1 MKDQKT
7 LRLTQLALLLAL
19 MAILS
24 FTPLGFIMIP
34 PVAITIMHIPVII
47 GAILLGP
54 TCGGILGLAFGIFS
68 MVKATTGATSPI
80 DMMFSP
86 FLSGAP
92 AYSIIMCMIPRII
105 LGVLPAFIDRLM
117 KKVCKL
123 GSLCIGISAG
133 ISTIVHT
140 ILVVGCLLLLFDAF
154 PLKEAFA
161 AVVSLNGL
169 LELGMAVILSIAI
182 CSPIIQYIKTS

>member
-7 LRLTQLALLLAL
+7 LRLVQLALLLAL
-19 MAILS
+19 MAVLS

-54 TCGGILGLAFGIFS
+54 TCGGILGLAFGVFS
-68 MVKATTGATSPI
+68 MIKAATAATSPV
-80 DMMFSP
+80 DMLFSP
-86 FLSGAP
+86 FSSP
-92 AYSIIMCMIPRII
+92 MPIYSIIMCIGPRVI
-105 LGVLPAFIDRLM
+105 LGILPAFIYRWM

-140 ILVVGCLLLLFDAF
+140 TLVIGCLFLLFNAF

-182 CSPIIQYIKTS
+182 CNPIIQYIKTS